1 MGTRTMETR
10 TPSERVEAAGR
21 KPRGRRGK
29 RGVVAV
35 EYAFLLVTVAIPVLT
50 ALIAAGVQV
59 VNEYT
64 LMRNQVLH
72 VGP

>member
-10 TPSERVEAAGR
+10 TPNERVERAGR
-21 KPRGRRGK
+21 KRRRGK

-64 LMRNQVLH
+64 QMRNQVLH